1 MFATHAIS
9 AEGKKILLLFNI
21 CKLSHP
27 YRRQVSSKG
36 EINRERERE
45 ARRVGETE
53 RAVSHFRMPSIP
65 QAVKGEAGTERNNS
79 NRGSSTPGIL
89 RSSLFGSV

>member
-1 MFATHAIS
+1 M
-9 AEGKKILLLFNI
+9 

-65 QAVKGEAGTERNNS
+65 
-79 NRGSSTPGIL
+79 
-89 RSSLFGSV
+89 